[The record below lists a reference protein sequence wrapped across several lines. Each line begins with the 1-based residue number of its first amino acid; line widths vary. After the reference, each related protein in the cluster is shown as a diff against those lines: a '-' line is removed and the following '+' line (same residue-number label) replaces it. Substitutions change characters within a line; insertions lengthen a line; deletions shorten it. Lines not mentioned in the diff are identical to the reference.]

1 MQILGRGSTRWAG
14 QGLGWLWEQVVILG
28 EHMGF
33 ISGGEQMGFISVLPV
48 FGVGFGVPTAY
59 LGFCQLGQ
67 RLL

>member
-1 MQILGRGSTRWAG
+1 MGRAGPGVALGAG
-14 QGLGWLWEQVVILG
+14 CDFGGAHGIYFW
-28 EHMGF
+28 
-33 ISGGEQMGFISVLPV
+33 GEQMGFISVLPV